1 MDKRDQPTVWI
12 HPVTGEYRIPGR
24 NDIAMPLRYKMLGYE
39 EKRFNS
45 YFEHQTWMKSK
56 GLINHAAE
64 GIPVHEDALKKNRWG
79 Y

>member
-1 MDKRDQPTVWI
+1 MASDKPVIYI

-24 NDIAMPLRYKMLGYE
+24 NDTDMPLRYKMLGFE
-39 EKRFNS
+39 RKEFSS
-45 YFEHQTWMKSK
+45 YFEHQRWMRSK

-64 GIPVHEDALKKNRWG
+64 GIPVHEDALKKNNWG